1 MEGNEPKDPAAERR
15 AKLQALRERR
25 AQAGPA
31 AGPGAAAGRAPGG
44 AGGGG
49 RPGGGAGGNEKDR
62 RAALMKMLKENPEKR
77 KELIEKYPKLKEA
90 MQQRRAG
97 AAGGGAPRPGG
108 GAAAGVGVAG
118 AARPAPAAA
127 AAPAPGNGL
136 DQQVKQLER
145 RVADLD
151 AQLRQTRAE
160 LNEARQPRAAVAPQP
175 PPQRTAAKAKLAGL
189 KKAPRKT

>member
-1 MEGNEPKDPAAERR
+1 VEGNEPKDPAAERR

-31 AGPGAAAGRAPGG
+31 AGPGAAGRA

-49 RPGGGAGGNEKDR
+49 RPGGAAGGNEKDR

-77 KELIEKYPKLKEA
+77 KELIEKFPKLKEA

-97 AAGGGAPRPGG
+97 AAGGGAPRPAGG
-108 GAAAGVGVAG
+108 AGAGAGAAA
-118 AARPAPAAA
+118 AARPAPATAA
-127 AAPAPGNGL
+127 AAPGNGL

-145 RVADLD
+145 RIADLD

-160 LNEARQPRAAVAPQP
+160 LSEARQPRAAAAPQP